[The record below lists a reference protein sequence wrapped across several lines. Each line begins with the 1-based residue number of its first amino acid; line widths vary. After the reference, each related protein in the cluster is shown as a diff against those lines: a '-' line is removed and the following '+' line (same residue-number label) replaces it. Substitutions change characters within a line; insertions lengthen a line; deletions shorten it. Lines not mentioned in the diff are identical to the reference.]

1 MIELDPMARNA
12 RLDSSEIEDDEL
24 FNGESIYSHLSY
36 VYFIRAGRMPMVK
49 IGSALEPEKRLES
62 LQIGNPQKLHLI
74 GYSIGGMPLERQWH
88 QDWKHRR
95 IRGEWFTLRNDL
107 RAAINEILTQPL
119 TWRFMTLKIDR
130 RENQSRLRTAGE
142 GAGS

>member
-1 MIELDPMARNA
+1 MDCPEFTSDDSLDQEN
-12 RLDSSEIEDDEL
+12 
-24 FNGESIYSHLSY
+24 IYTHLSY

-74 GYSIGGMPLERQWH
+74 GYSIGGKPLERQWH

-95 IRGEWFTLRNDL
+95 IRGEWFSLRNDL
-107 RAAINEILTQPL
+107 RAAINDLLTQPV
-119 TWRFMTLKIDR
+119 TFKFMTLKIDR
-130 RENQSRLRTAGE
+130 REEQARLRAAGE
-142 GAGS
+142 GAGHG